1 MSSTASHAPI
11 TQTNSSQSK
20 IVKNLVKEISDDLNV
35 NGEEFVKED
44 FDVKTFTSA
53 ILKTQQLAE
62 HLSKLS
68 LNIDVLDKEI
78 KEQVSYLRL

>member
-1 MSSTASHAPI
+1 MSSA
-11 TQTNSSQSK
+11 TQSG
-20 IVKNLVKEISDDLNV
+20 IVKNLVKEISDDLDV

-62 HLSKLS
+62 HLTKLS
-68 LNIDVLDKEI
+68 LNINVLDHEI
-78 KEQVSYLRL
+78 KD